1 MIYDNTKYGKC
12 TAAFQSEYATRH
24 TSHVS
29 SHTSHISRHTTHITR
44 HTSHI
49 IRHPSHVTHH
59 CSAAPTADDG
69 RVMNTRDPRDT
80 CSL

>member
-1 MIYDNTKYGKC
+1 MIYDNTKYCKC
-12 TAAFQSEYATRH
+12 TAALQSEYATRH

-29 SHTSHISRHTTHITR
+29 SHTSHITR
-44 HTSHI
+44 HT
-49 IRHPSHVTHH
+49 SHVTHH

-69 RVMNTRDPRDT
+69 RVMNTRAPRDT